1 MRQRRILPG
10 ELIQKD
16 LVALTRPL
24 LDERLHDETTLLFLL
39 LVPAV
44 AAQTCEAVGIR
55 IQIEVVVTGWTELQ
69 SSHAIV
75 SYRNTG

>member
-16 LVALTRPL
+16 LVALARPL
-24 LDERLHDETTLLFLL
+24 LDERLHDQATLLFLL
-39 LVPAV
+39 LVAAV
-44 AAQTCEAVGIR
+44 AAQTREAVGIR